1 MRNLEHTKISYRDV
15 LECKNELESIRAK
28 LTDAKDV
35 VETIEST
42 IKEAWKGPSA
52 TSFYDKLS
60 NLKTDMTN
68 ESDSLTSLTL
78 SMEESINSYQNVDME
93 IIKSKPSSN
102 ITSDNNI
109 TSNNTGNQGSNG
121 TINNNR
127 NNTNNGSNNNSNN
140 DSSNNTNNN
149 QEYEEAIIDDD
160 GTIIIHIGNNDSI
173 TSKKPELKE
182 GNNQEYE
189 EAIIDDD
196 GTIIIHIGSND
207 SITSKKP
214 ELKEGE
220 TVIQCGSAITR
231 IIKNLHNDGS
241 ISDDVYN
248 KYMTNVKGMYAKDY
262 WTNNQNSNA
271 FATSTE
277 PKVGSIAVYNNGQY
291 GHTALV
297 TDVYYDK
304 NGTGYVT
311 VYESNIEN
319 KNPEGGLSTMTIEE
333 FKTRLGGKYQG
344 CIDLMGNN

>member
-1 MRNLEHTKISYRDV
+1 MRNLEHTKISYKDV
-15 LECKNELESIRAK
+15 LECNNELESIRAK

-42 IKEAWKGPSA
+42 IKEAWKGPAA

-68 ESDSLTSLTL
+68 ESDSLTSLT
-78 SMEESINSYQNVDME
+78 SHVAESINSYQNVDME
-93 IIKSKPSSN
+93 IIKNKPSGN

-109 TSNNTGNQGSNG
+109 TSNNTGNKGSNG

-127 NNTNNGSNNNSNN
+127 NNTNSGSNNNSNN
-140 DSSNNTNNN
+140 NSSNNTNNN
-149 QEYEEAIIDDD
+149 Q
-160 GTIIIHIGNNDSI
+160 
-173 TSKKPELKE
+173 K
-182 GNNQEYE
+182 YE

-262 WTNNQNSNA
+262 WTNNQNSKA

-297 TDVYYDK
+297 TNIFYDES
-304 NGTGYVT
+304 GIEYVT
-311 VYESNIEN
+311 VYESNMGYGD
-319 KNPEGGLSTMTIEE
+319 PEGGLNTMTVDE

-344 CIDLMGNN
+344 CIDLMENN

>member
-1 MRNLEHTKISYRDV
+1 MRNLEHTKISYKDV
-15 LECKNELESIRAK
+15 LECNNELESIRAK

-42 IKEAWKGPSA
+42 IKEAWKGPAA

-68 ESDSLTSLTL
+68 ESDSLTSLT
-78 SMEESINSYQNVDME
+78 SHVAESINSYQNVDME
-93 IIKSKPSSN
+93 IIKNKPSGN

-109 TSNNTGNQGSNG
+109 TSNNTGNKDSNG

-127 NNTNNGSNNNSNN
+127 NNTNSGSNNNNSNN
-140 DSSNNTNNN
+140 NSSNNTN
-149 QEYEEAIIDDD
+149 
-160 GTIIIHIGNNDSI
+160 
-173 TSKKPELKE
+173 
-182 GNNQEYE
+182 NNQEYE

-262 WTNNQNSNA
+262 WTNNQNSKA

-311 VYESNIEN
+311 VYESNIGN

>member
-42 IKEAWKGPSA
+42 IKEAWTGPSA

-140 DSSNNTNNN
+140 DSSNNTN
-149 QEYEEAIIDDD
+149 
-160 GTIIIHIGNNDSI
+160 
-173 TSKKPELKE
+173 
-182 GNNQEYE
+182 NNQEYE

>member
-127 NNTNNGSNNNSNN
+127 NNTNNGSNNNINN
-140 DSSNNTNNN
+140 NSSNNTN
-149 QEYEEAIIDDD
+149 
-160 GTIIIHIGNNDSI
+160 
-173 TSKKPELKE
+173 
-182 GNNQEYE
+182 NNQEYE

-297 TDVYYDK
+297 TNVYYDK

>member
-1 MRNLEHTKISYRDV
+1 MRKLEHTKISYKDV
-15 LECKNELESIRAK
+15 LECNNELESIRAK
-28 LTDAKDV
+28 LTDSKDV

-52 TSFYDKLS
+52 TSFYDKIS

-68 ESDSLTSLTL
+68 ESDSLISLT
-78 SMEESINSYQNVDME
+78 SSIEESINSYQNVDME

-140 DSSNNTNNN
+140 DSSNNTN
-149 QEYEEAIIDDD
+149 
-160 GTIIIHIGNNDSI
+160 
-173 TSKKPELKE
+173 
-182 GNNQEYE
+182 NNQEYE

-311 VYESNIEN
+311 VYESNIGN

>member
-42 IKEAWKGPSA
+42 IKEAWKGPAA
-52 TSFYDKLS
+52 TSFYDKIS

-68 ESDSLTSLTL
+68 ESDSLTSLTS

-93 IIKSKPSSN
+93 IIKSKPSGN

-109 TSNNTGNQGSNG
+109 TSNNTVNQGSNG

-127 NNTNNGSNNNSNN
+127 NNINNGSNNNSNN

-149 QEYEEAIIDDD
+149 QKYEE
-160 GTIIIHIGNNDSI
+160 SM
-173 TSKKPELKE
+173 
-182 GNNQEYE
+182 
-189 EAIIDDD
+189 IDDD

-297 TDVYYDK
+297 TDVYYDES
-304 NGTGYVT
+304 GIEYVT
-311 VYESNIEN
+311 VYESNMGYGD
-319 KNPEGGLSTMTIEE
+319 PEGGLNTMTVDE

>member
-160 GTIIIHIGNNDSI
+160 GTIIIHIG
-173 TSKKPELKE
+173 
-182 GNNQEYE
+182 
-189 EAIIDDD
+189 
-196 GTIIIHIGSND
+196 SND

-297 TDVYYDK
+297 TNVYYDE

-311 VYESNIEN
+311 VYESNIGN
-319 KNPEGGLSTMTIEE
+319 KNPEGGLNTMTIEE

>member
-1 MRNLEHTKISYRDV
+1 MRNLEHTKISYKDV
-15 LECKNELESIRAK
+15 LECNNELESIRAK

-42 IKEAWKGPSA
+42 IKEAWKGPAA

-68 ESDSLTSLTL
+68 ESDSLTSLT
-78 SMEESINSYQNVDME
+78 SHVAESINSYQNVDME
-93 IIKSKPSSN
+93 IIKNKPSGN
-102 ITSDNNI
+102 ITSNNI
-109 TSNNTGNQGSNG
+109 TSNDTGNQGSNG

-127 NNTNNGSNNNSNN
+127 NNTNSGSNNNSNN
-140 DSSNNTNNN
+140 NSSNNTN
-149 QEYEEAIIDDD
+149 
-160 GTIIIHIGNNDSI
+160 
-173 TSKKPELKE
+173 
-182 GNNQEYE
+182 NNQEYE

-262 WTNNQNSNA
+262 WTNNQNSKA
-271 FATSTE
+271 FATSAE

-311 VYESNIEN
+311 VYESNMGYGD
-319 KNPEGGLSTMTIEE
+319 PEGGLNTMTVDE

>member
-78 SMEESINSYQNVDME
+78 SMGESINSYQNVDVE

-127 NNTNNGSNNNSNN
+127 NNTNNGSNHNSNN
-140 DSSNNTNNN
+140 DSSNNTN
-149 QEYEEAIIDDD
+149 
-160 GTIIIHIGNNDSI
+160 
-173 TSKKPELKE
+173 
-182 GNNQEYE
+182 NNQEYE

-297 TDVYYDK
+297 TNVYYDE

-311 VYESNIEN
+311 VYESNIGN

>member
-160 GTIIIHIGNNDSI
+160 GTIIIHIG
-173 TSKKPELKE
+173 
-182 GNNQEYE
+182 
-189 EAIIDDD
+189 
-196 GTIIIHIGSND
+196 SND

-297 TDVYYDK
+297 TNVYYDK

>member
-127 NNTNNGSNNNSNN
+127 NNTNNGSNNNINN
-140 DSSNNTNNN
+140 NSSNNTN
-149 QEYEEAIIDDD
+149 
-160 GTIIIHIGNNDSI
+160 
-173 TSKKPELKE
+173 
-182 GNNQEYE
+182 NNQEYE

-248 KYMTNVKGMYAKDY
+248 NYMTNVKGMYAKDY

-297 TDVYYDK
+297 TNVYYDE

-311 VYESNIEN
+311 VYESNMGYGD
-319 KNPEGGLSTMTIEE
+319 PEGGLSTMTIEE

>member
-78 SMEESINSYQNVDME
+78 SMGESINSYQNVDVE

-127 NNTNNGSNNNSNN
+127 NNTNNGSNNSNN
-140 DSSNNTNNN
+140 DSSNNTN
-149 QEYEEAIIDDD
+149 
-160 GTIIIHIGNNDSI
+160 
-173 TSKKPELKE
+173 
-182 GNNQEYE
+182 NNQEYE

-297 TDVYYDK
+297 TNVYYDE

-311 VYESNIEN
+311 VYESNMGYGD
-319 KNPEGGLSTMTIEE
+319 PEGGLNTMTIEE

>member
-35 VETIEST
+35 VETIAST

-160 GTIIIHIGNNDSI
+160 GTIIIHIG
-173 TSKKPELKE
+173 
-182 GNNQEYE
+182 
-189 EAIIDDD
+189 
-196 GTIIIHIGSND
+196 SND

-297 TDVYYDK
+297 TNVYYDK

>member
-160 GTIIIHIGNNDSI
+160 GTIIIHIG
-173 TSKKPELKE
+173 
-182 GNNQEYE
+182 
-189 EAIIDDD
+189 
-196 GTIIIHIGSND
+196 SND

-311 VYESNIEN
+311 VYESNM
-319 KNPEGGLSTMTIEE
+319 KGQNPEGGLSTMTVEE

>member
-160 GTIIIHIGNNDSI
+160 GTIIIHIG
-173 TSKKPELKE
+173 
-182 GNNQEYE
+182 
-189 EAIIDDD
+189 
-196 GTIIIHIGSND
+196 SND

-311 VYESNIEN
+311 VYESNIGN

>member
-42 IKEAWKGPSA
+42 IKEAWKGPAA
-52 TSFYDKLS
+52 TSFYDKIS
-60 NLKTDMTN
+60 KLKTDMTN

-127 NNTNNGSNNNSNN
+127 NNTNNGSNNNINN
-140 DSSNNTNNN
+140 NSSNNTN
-149 QEYEEAIIDDD
+149 
-160 GTIIIHIGNNDSI
+160 
-173 TSKKPELKE
+173 
-182 GNNQEYE
+182 NNQEYE

-297 TDVYYDK
+297 TNVYYDE

-311 VYESNIEN
+311 VYESNMGYGD
-319 KNPEGGLSTMTIEE
+319 PEGGLNTMTIEE

>member
-1 MRNLEHTKISYRDV
+1 MRNLEHTKISYKDV
-15 LECKNELESIRAK
+15 LECNNELESIRAK

-42 IKEAWKGPSA
+42 IKEAWKGPAA
-52 TSFYDKLS
+52 TSFYDKIS

-68 ESDSLTSLTL
+68 ESDSLTSLTS
-78 SMEESINSYQNVDME
+78 SMEESINSYQNVDMK
-93 IIKSKPSSN
+93 IIKNKPSSN
-102 ITSDNNI
+102 ITSDNI
-109 TSNNTGNQGSNG
+109 TSNDTGNQGSNG

-140 DSSNNTNNN
+140 NSSSNNTN
-149 QEYEEAIIDDD
+149 
-160 GTIIIHIGNNDSI
+160 
-173 TSKKPELKE
+173 
-182 GNNQEYE
+182 NNQEYE

-297 TDVYYDK
+297 TDVYYDES
-304 NGTGYVT
+304 GIEYVT
-311 VYESNIEN
+311 VYESNMGYGD
-319 KNPEGGLSTMTIEE
+319 PEGGLNTMTVEE

-344 CIDLMGNN
+344 CIDLMENK

>member
-42 IKEAWKGPSA
+42 IKEAWKGLSA

-127 NNTNNGSNNNSNN
+127 NNTNNGSNNNINN
-140 DSSNNTNNN
+140 NSSNNTN
-149 QEYEEAIIDDD
+149 
-160 GTIIIHIGNNDSI
+160 
-173 TSKKPELKE
+173 
-182 GNNQEYE
+182 NNQEYE

>member
-42 IKEAWKGPSA
+42 IKEAWKGPAA
-52 TSFYDKLS
+52 TSFYDKIS
-60 NLKTDMTN
+60 KLKTDMTN

-78 SMEESINSYQNVDME
+78 HVAESINSYQNVDMK
-93 IIKSKPSSN
+93 IIKNKPSGN

-109 TSNNTGNQGSNG
+109 TSNNTGNKGSNG

-127 NNTNNGSNNNSNN
+127 NNTNSGSSNNSNN
-140 DSSNNTNNN
+140 NSSNNTNNN
-149 QEYEEAIIDDD
+149 Q
-160 GTIIIHIGNNDSI
+160 
-173 TSKKPELKE
+173 K
-182 GNNQEYE
+182 YE

-262 WTNNQNSNA
+262 WTNNQNSKA

-311 VYESNIEN
+311 VYESNM
-319 KNPEGGLSTMTIEE
+319 KGQNPEGGLSTMTIEE
-333 FKTRLGGKYQG
+333 FKTRLNGKYQG

>member
-109 TSNNTGNQGSNG
+109 TSNNTGNQDSNG

-127 NNTNNGSNNNSNN
+127 NNTNNGSNNNINN
-140 DSSNNTNNN
+140 NSSNNTN
-149 QEYEEAIIDDD
+149 
-160 GTIIIHIGNNDSI
+160 
-173 TSKKPELKE
+173 
-182 GNNQEYE
+182 NNQEYE

-297 TDVYYDK
+297 TNVYYDE

-311 VYESNIEN
+311 VYESNIGN

>member
-42 IKEAWKGPSA
+42 IKEAWKGPAA
-52 TSFYDKLS
+52 TSFYDKIS
-60 NLKTDMTN
+60 KLKTDMTN
-68 ESDSLTSLTL
+68 ESDSLISLTS

-109 TSNNTGNQGSNG
+109 TSNNTVNQGSNG

-127 NNTNNGSNNNSNN
+127 NNTNNSSNNNSNN

-149 QEYEEAIIDDD
+149 Q
-160 GTIIIHIGNNDSI
+160 
-173 TSKKPELKE
+173 K
-182 GNNQEYE
+182 YE

-311 VYESNIEN
+311 VYESNIGN

>member
-42 IKEAWKGPSA
+42 IKEAWKGPAA
-52 TSFYDKLS
+52 TSFYDKIS
-60 NLKTDMTN
+60 KLKTDMTN
-68 ESDSLTSLTL
+68 KSDSLISLTS

-149 QEYEEAIIDDD
+149 Q
-160 GTIIIHIGNNDSI
+160 
-173 TSKKPELKE
+173 K
-182 GNNQEYE
+182 YE

-297 TDVYYDK
+297 TNVYYDK

-311 VYESNIEN
+311 VYESNIGN

>member
-68 ESDSLTSLTL
+68 ESDSLISLT
-78 SMEESINSYQNVDME
+78 SSIEESINSYQNVDME

-109 TSNNTGNQGSNG
+109 TSNNTGNQDSNG

-127 NNTNNGSNNNSNN
+127 NNTNNGSNNNINN
-140 DSSNNTNNN
+140 NSSNNTN
-149 QEYEEAIIDDD
+149 
-160 GTIIIHIGNNDSI
+160 
-173 TSKKPELKE
+173 
-182 GNNQEYE
+182 NNQEYE

-297 TDVYYDK
+297 TNVYYDK

-311 VYESNIEN
+311 VYESNIGN

>member
-35 VETIEST
+35 VETIAST

-160 GTIIIHIGNNDSI
+160 GTIIIHIG
-173 TSKKPELKE
+173 
-182 GNNQEYE
+182 
-189 EAIIDDD
+189 
-196 GTIIIHIGSND
+196 SND

-297 TDVYYDK
+297 TNVYYDE

>member
-78 SMEESINSYQNVDME
+78 SMGESINSYQNVDVE

-149 QEYEEAIIDDD
+149 QKYEESMIDDD
-160 GTIIIHIGNNDSI
+160 GN
-173 TSKKPELKE
+173 
-182 GNNQEYE
+182 
-189 EAIIDDD
+189 
-196 GTIIIHIGSND
+196 IIIHIGSND

-297 TDVYYDK
+297 TNVYYDK

-311 VYESNIEN
+311 VYESNIGN

>member
-78 SMEESINSYQNVDME
+78 HVAESINSYQNVDMK
-93 IIKSKPSSN
+93 IIKNKPSSN
-102 ITSDNNI
+102 ITSDNI
-109 TSNNTGNQGSNG
+109 TSNDTVNQGSNG
-121 TINNNR
+121 TIYNSR
-127 NNTNNGSNNNSNN
+127 NNTNNSSNNNSNN

-149 QEYEEAIIDDD
+149 QKYEESMIDDD
-160 GTIIIHIGNNDSI
+160 GN
-173 TSKKPELKE
+173 
-182 GNNQEYE
+182 
-189 EAIIDDD
+189 
-196 GTIIIHIGSND
+196 IIIHIGSND

-297 TDVYYDK
+297 TNVYYDE

-311 VYESNIEN
+311 VYESNM
-319 KNPEGGLSTMTIEE
+319 KGQNPEGGLSTMTVEE

>member
-127 NNTNNGSNNNSNN
+127 NNTNNGSNNNNSNN
-140 DSSNNTNNN
+140 DSSNNTN
-149 QEYEEAIIDDD
+149 
-160 GTIIIHIGNNDSI
+160 
-173 TSKKPELKE
+173 
-182 GNNQEYE
+182 NNQEYE

-297 TDVYYDK
+297 TNVYYDK

>member
-52 TSFYDKLS
+52 TSFYDKIS
-60 NLKTDMTN
+60 KLKTDMTN

-109 TSNNTGNQGSNG
+109 TSNNTGNQDSNG

-127 NNTNNGSNNNSNN
+127 NNTNNGSNNNINN
-140 DSSNNTNNN
+140 NSSNNTN
-149 QEYEEAIIDDD
+149 
-160 GTIIIHIGNNDSI
+160 
-173 TSKKPELKE
+173 
-182 GNNQEYE
+182 NNQEYE

-311 VYESNIEN
+311 VYESNMGYGD
-319 KNPEGGLSTMTIEE
+319 PEGGLNTMTVDE

>member
-1 MRNLEHTKISYRDV
+1 MRNLEHTKISYKDV
-15 LECKNELESIRAK
+15 LECNNELESIRAK

-127 NNTNNGSNNNSNN
+127 NNTNNDSNNNSNN

-149 QEYEEAIIDDD
+149 Q
-160 GTIIIHIGNNDSI
+160 
-173 TSKKPELKE
+173 K
-182 GNNQEYE
+182 YE

-262 WTNNQNSNA
+262 WTNSQNSNA

-311 VYESNIEN
+311 VYESNIGN

>member
-52 TSFYDKLS
+52 TSFYDKIS
-60 NLKTDMTN
+60 KLKTDMTN

-109 TSNNTGNQGSNG
+109 TSNNTGNQDSNG

-127 NNTNNGSNNNSNN
+127 NNTNNGSNNNINN
-140 DSSNNTNNN
+140 NSSNNTN
-149 QEYEEAIIDDD
+149 
-160 GTIIIHIGNNDSI
+160 
-173 TSKKPELKE
+173 
-182 GNNQEYE
+182 NNQEYE

-304 NGTGYVT
+304 NGTGYIT
-311 VYESNIEN
+311 VYESNMGYGD
-319 KNPEGGLSTMTIEE
+319 PEGGLNTMTVDE

>member
-1 MRNLEHTKISYRDV
+1 MRKLEHTKISYRDV
-15 LECKNELESIRAK
+15 LECNNELENIRAK

-42 IKEAWKGPSA
+42 IKEAWKGPAA

-68 ESDSLTSLTL
+68 ESDSLTSLT
-78 SMEESINSYQNVDME
+78 SHVAESINSYQNVDME
-93 IIKSKPSSN
+93 IIKNKPSSN

-109 TSNNTGNQGSNG
+109 TSNDTGNQGSNG

-127 NNTNNGSNNNSNN
+127 NNTNSGSNNNSNN
-140 DSSNNTNNN
+140 NSSNNTN
-149 QEYEEAIIDDD
+149 
-160 GTIIIHIGNNDSI
+160 
-173 TSKKPELKE
+173 
-182 GNNQEYE
+182 NNQEYE

-311 VYESNIEN
+311 VYESNIGN

>member
-35 VETIEST
+35 VETIAST

-160 GTIIIHIGNNDSI
+160 GTIIIHIG
-173 TSKKPELKE
+173 
-182 GNNQEYE
+182 
-189 EAIIDDD
+189 
-196 GTIIIHIGSND
+196 SND

-297 TDVYYDK
+297 TNVYYDK

-311 VYESNIEN
+311 VYESNMGYGD
-319 KNPEGGLSTMTIEE
+319 PEGGLNTMTIEE

>member
-42 IKEAWKGPSA
+42 IKEAWKGPAA
-52 TSFYDKLS
+52 TSFYDKIS
-60 NLKTDMTN
+60 KLKTDMTN

-78 SMEESINSYQNVDME
+78 HVAESINSYQNVDMK
-93 IIKSKPSSN
+93 IIKNKPSSN
-102 ITSDNNI
+102 ITSDNI
-109 TSNNTGNQGSNG
+109 TSNDTVNQGSNG
-121 TINNNR
+121 TIYNSR
-127 NNTNNGSNNNSNN
+127 NNTNNSSNNNSNN
-140 DSSNNTNNN
+140 DSSNNTN
-149 QEYEEAIIDDD
+149 
-160 GTIIIHIGNNDSI
+160 
-173 TSKKPELKE
+173 
-182 GNNQEYE
+182 NNQEYE

-297 TDVYYDK
+297 TNVYYDE

-311 VYESNIEN
+311 VYESNIGN

>member
-1 MRNLEHTKISYRDV
+1 MRNLEHTKISYKDV

-42 IKEAWKGPSA
+42 IKEAWKGPAA
-52 TSFYDKLS
+52 TSFYDKIS

-68 ESDSLTSLTL
+68 ESDSLTSLTS

-93 IIKSKPSSN
+93 IIKSKPSGN
-102 ITSDNNI
+102 VTSDNNI
-109 TSNNTGNQGSNG
+109 TSNSTGNQGSNG
-121 TINNNR
+121 IINNNR

-149 QEYEEAIIDDD
+149 QKYEESMIDDD
-160 GTIIIHIGNNDSI
+160 GN
-173 TSKKPELKE
+173 
-182 GNNQEYE
+182 
-189 EAIIDDD
+189 
-196 GTIIIHIGSND
+196 IIIHIGSND

-311 VYESNIEN
+311 VYESNMGYGD
-319 KNPEGGLSTMTIEE
+319 PEGGLNTMTVDE

-344 CIDLMGNN
+344 CIDLMGNK

>member
-149 QEYEEAIIDDD
+149 Q
-160 GTIIIHIGNNDSI
+160 
-173 TSKKPELKE
+173 K
-182 GNNQEYE
+182 YE

-297 TDVYYDK
+297 TNVYYDK

>member
-15 LECKNELESIRAK
+15 IECKNELESIRAK

-42 IKEAWKGPSA
+42 IKEAWKGPAA
-52 TSFYDKLS
+52 TSFYDKIS
-60 NLKTDMTN
+60 KLKTDMTN
-68 ESDSLTSLTL
+68 ESDSLISLTS

-93 IIKSKPSSN
+93 IIKSKPSGN

-109 TSNNTGNQGSNG
+109 TSNNTVNQGSNG

-140 DSSNNTNNN
+140 DSSNNTN
-149 QEYEEAIIDDD
+149 
-160 GTIIIHIGNNDSI
+160 
-173 TSKKPELKE
+173 
-182 GNNQEYE
+182 NNQEYE

-311 VYESNIEN
+311 VYESNIGN

>member
-52 TSFYDKLS
+52 TSFYDKIS
-60 NLKTDMTN
+60 KLKTDMTN

-78 SMEESINSYQNVDME
+78 SIEESINSYQNVDME
-93 IIKSKPSSN
+93 IIKNKPSSN
-102 ITSDNNI
+102 ITSDNI
-109 TSNNTGNQGSNG
+109 TSNDTVNQGSNG

-127 NNTNNGSNNNSNN
+127 NNTNNSSNNNSNN

-149 QEYEEAIIDDD
+149 QKYEE
-160 GTIIIHIGNNDSI
+160 SM
-173 TSKKPELKE
+173 
-182 GNNQEYE
+182 
-189 EAIIDDD
+189 IDDD

-311 VYESNIEN
+311 VYESNIGN